1 MNIEYEYIEY
11 KTFENKVD
19 NSPLEE
25 ISTNYEI
32 AEKWCCNY
40 CGR

>member
-1 MNIEYEYIEY
+1 MNIEYECA
-11 KTFENKVD
+11 NKVD
-19 NSPLEE
+19 NSPLEK